1 MGAWGSGLFDDDT
14 ALDAVDELV
23 AADAPAPFLRGALEA
38 AVRATYLE
46 YAEAQRCIASAA
58 AIDILVNGTS
68 YGDGLD
74 ELYDW
79 AKRHERI
86 DTGPLQPLVAAA
98 LGRVLSDGS
107 ELNELWAE
115 NISEYPTWRA
125 NVEALI
131 ARIGS

>member
-23 AADAPAPFLRGALEA
+23 ASDAPAPFLRDALEA
-38 AVRATYLE
+38 ATRAPYLE
-46 YAEAQRCIASAA
+46 YAEAQRCIVSAA

-74 ELYDW
+74 EFYVW
-79 AKRHERI
+79 VKRHHRI
-86 DTGPLQPLVAAA
+86 DTGPLQPLAAAA

-107 ELNELWAE
+107 KLTELWAE

-131 ARIGS
+131 ARLGS